1 MDKMKRI
8 VALVLAVL
16 IDALFDLLIA
26 LLKVKRND

>member
-1 MDKMKRI
+1 
-8 VALVLAVL
+8 VLAVL

>member
-1 MDKMKRI
+1 VI
-8 VALVLAVL
+8 VLAVL